1 MTTRTRVTLV
11 LGVVMFL
18 LGAFVALRPL
28 WAGQQTLSESRWLD
42 MAFALFFMLRGLM
55 NVRLARRQMAASPE
69 AA

>member
-42 MAFALFFMLRGLM
+42 AAFALFFMLRGLM
-55 NVRLARRQMAASPE
+55 NVRLARRQMAASGE
-69 AA
+69 GR